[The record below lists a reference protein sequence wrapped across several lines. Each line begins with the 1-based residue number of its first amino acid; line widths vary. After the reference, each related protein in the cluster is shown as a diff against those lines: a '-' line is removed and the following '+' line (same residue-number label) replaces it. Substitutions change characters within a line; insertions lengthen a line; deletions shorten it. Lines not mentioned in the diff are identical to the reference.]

1 MDFTPKPFYHTMNPF
16 EQLAQDYQIVQIQV
30 GELERVIL
38 TKDEEIGEKKISNQS
53 AIRYITS
60 LEDKIIKL
68 GDEVATVKSTN
79 LSLEERLKK
88 YESKF
93 GKLE

>member
-1 MDFTPKPFYHTMNPF
+1 MDFTPRPINPF

-30 GELERVIL
+30 AQLETVIL
-38 TKDEEIGEKKISNQS
+38 TKNKEIGEKEVSNQS
-53 AIRYITS
+53 AIRYIAH
-60 LEDKIIKL
+60 LEEKIIKL
-68 GDEVATVKSTN
+68 GDELATVKSTN